1 MPSRRRTSGQ
11 RAAPKL
17 FHCTGYGNC
26 DMVFTRSEHLAR
38 HERKHTG
45 EKPYKCVVPGCSRMF
60 SRFDN
65 MMQHTQTHEK
75 HKKHS
80 TAEKDQTHGHRHSV
94 SNESPVKSESIP
106 WNDHQQLSHPTF
118 EPSSMMSSRTL
129 PLPTRRAS
137 FSSYG
142 NMPYPPPPSSYRLS
156 QATPHPYCIDPSM
169 QAHNIPR
176 NRSSWPIKREPYQPN
191 FGYYRPSPPPPP
203 VVQTSFG
210 TEYHSTRRR
219 SSNSTISSDSTI
231 LSPAAFDSPPAK
243 RRISIDDLRLPIESL
258 KNIQLDGDKNAYS
271 KIRHNSIA
279 ITHDEYEALEGFGKF
294 HKGSIVASERTSSA
308 ELTPSPVLKNE
319 SPTIAAQV
327 CAMRQRVMT
336 VNESFQRR

>member
-1 MPSRRRTSGQ
+1 MPSKRRTSGQ
-11 RAAPKL
+11 RATPKL
-17 FHCTGYGNC
+17 FRCTGYGNC
-26 DMVFTRSEHLAR
+26 EMVFTRSEHLAR

-75 HKKHS
+75 HKKNAHS
-80 TAEKDQTHGHRHSV
+80 EKSKSHAHGHRASA
-94 SNESPVKSESIP
+94 SIETPVKTEHMSWKDQP
-106 WNDHQQLSHPTF
+106 KF

-137 FSSYG
+137 FSTYN
-142 NMPYPPPPSSYRLS
+142 NMPYPPPPPPPPSSSSNNYRLA
-156 QATPHPYCIDPSM
+156 QVVHPYYQDPSI
-169 QAHNIPR
+169 QAYNIPR
-176 NRSSWPIKREPYQPN
+176 NRSSWPVKREPYQSTYYPPLQPN
-191 FGYYRPSPPPPP
+191 FGNDYY
-203 VVQTSFG
+203 
-210 TEYHSTRRR
+210 RRR
-219 SSNSTISSDSTI
+219 SSSSTASSDSTVSAPYE
-231 LSPAAFDSPPAK
+231 LAK

-258 KNIQLDGDKNAYS
+258 KNIQLDEDKNHLSAYT
-271 KIRHNSIA
+271 KIGRDSIA

-294 HKGSIVASERTSSA
+294 HSSSIVANESST
-308 ELTPSPVLKNE
+308 ELSPSPVLHSA

-336 VNESFQRR
+336 VNESFQRK

>member
-11 RAAPKL
+11 RTAPKL
-17 FHCTGYGNC
+17 FRCTGYGNC

-80 TAEKDQTHGHRHSV
+80 AAEKDTHGYRNSV
-94 SNESPVKSESIP
+94 SNETPVKSEPIP
-106 WNDHQQLSHPTF
+106 WHESTPTF

-142 NMPYPPPPSSYRLS
+142 NIPYPPPPPSGYRLS
-156 QATPHPYCIDPSM
+156 QTTPHPYCIDPSI

-176 NRSSWPIKREPYQPN
+176 NRSSWPIRREPYQNN
-191 FGYYRPSPPPPP
+191 FGYYRPSPPPP
-203 VVQTSFG
+203 VQTNFG
-210 TEYHSTRRR
+210 NEYLRRR

-231 LSPAAFDSPPAK
+231 LSPTTAFSFDSQLAK

-258 KNIQLDGDKNAYS
+258 KNIQLDEDKSAYNN
-271 KIRHNSIA
+271 KICRNSIA
-279 ITHDEYEALEGFGKF
+279 VTHDEYEALEGFGKF
-294 HKGSIVASERTSSA
+294 HSSSIVASERTSSA